1 MNDSA
6 DFDMGQLAGLIFLIL
21 IFCGLYLFVMY
32 PQMRG
37 PAADV
42 EVNTVVN
49 PSGLLSEYQVTFQF
63 VDDMSYSQFLSY
75 LYSQKF
81 ATMNDYVTRSIADKQ
96 SILIQNDSSSRT
108 IRITAKQPFDPNNVT
123 TTIRLNK
130 YPDSWEFID
139 NSIVNSSYL
148 PEKYLNKFTY
158 NLAVPTDLINAN
170 TFENSSSWWMDGKQL
185 TWHIDRNK
193 NPLNPS
199 GDNIASQ
206 TIYAKFKVP
215 DQNTI
220 PRIYFIII
228 GGIVILGLI
237 VIIMRRR

>member
-1 MNDSA
+1 
-6 DFDMGQLAGLIFLIL
+6 MGSLAGLIFLIL
-21 IFCGLYLFVMY
+21 IFGSLYLLVMY
-32 PQMRG
+32 PQIRG

-42 EVNTVVN
+42 EVNAVLT

-63 VDDMSYSQFLSY
+63 VDDMSYSQFLLY
-75 LYSQKF
+75 LNSQKF
-81 ATMNDYVTRSIADKQ
+81 VSMNDYETRTIADKQ
-96 SILIQNDSSSRT
+96 SISIQNDSSSRT

-170 TFENSSSWWMDGKQL
+170 TLENSSSWWMDGKQL
-185 TWHIDRNK
+185 TWHINRNK
-193 NPLNPS
+193 NPLNPL

-228 GGIVILGLI
+228 GGLIILA
-237 VIIMRRR
+237 VIILVVKRR